1 MHMDKNPL
9 RVLEAQGQSVW
20 LDLLSRPMLKSGELG
35 RLIADDGVTGV
46 TANPAIFEKAIAG
59 GHDYDDAIRELARRD
74 QDPKRIYEALAVA
87 DVGQAADSLRPIY
100 ERTRGQDGFA
110 SLEVAPDLAND
121 TEGTVTEARRL
132 WQALGRPNAMIK
144 VPGTRA
150 GLEAIRRLTAE
161 GVNINVTLL
170 FGLERYHEVIDAF
183 ITGLEER
190 AAQGRPIN
198 GIGSVASFFLS
209 RIDVLVDPQLEEMME
224 NTGSGLGRVAQDV
237 YGETAIASAKIAY
250 QIYRETFA
258 GERYRALAGQGARPQ
273 RLLWASTGTKNPAF
287 SDTKY
292 VDALIG
298 PETVNTMP
306 LETLEAYRDHGQP
319 VPGRTPLTEGV
330 AHARD
335 VLEDLSEVG
344 IELEQVTEQLEVEG
358 VQKFQTAFDK
368 MLASISDV
376 TKISHEIRENGEP
389 EPTTHGER
397 HA

>member
-1 MHMDKNPL
+1 MDKNPL
-9 RVLEAQGQSVW
+9 RTLEAQGQSVW
-20 LDLLSRPMLKSGELG
+20 LDLLSRPMLKSGDLE
-35 RLIADDGVTGV
+35 RLIAEDGVTGV

-59 GHDYDDAIRELARRD
+59 GHDYDSSIRELARRD
-74 QDPKRIYEALAVA
+74 RDPKRIYEVLAVA
-87 DVGQAADSLRPIY
+87 DVGQAADLLRPIY
-100 ERTRGQDGFA
+100 ERTRGQDGCA
-110 SLEVAPDLAND
+110 SLEVAPDLADD
-121 TEGTVTEARRL
+121 TEGTLVEARRL

-161 GVNINVTLL
+161 AVNVNVTLL
-170 FGLERYHEVIDAF
+170 FGLERYREVIDAF

-190 AAQGRPIN
+190 ATQGRPVN
-198 GIGSVASFFLS
+198 GIASVASFFLS

-250 QIYRETFA
+250 QIYREAFA
-258 GERYRALAGQGARPQ
+258 GERFRALAGQGARPQ

-306 LETLEAYRDHGQP
+306 LETLEAYRDHGRP
-319 VPGRTPLTEGV
+319 VPGRIPLTEGV
-330 AHARD
+330 EHARQ
-335 VLEDLSEVG
+335 VLENLSEVG
-344 IELEQVTEQLEVEG
+344 IELQQVTERLEVEG
-358 VQKFQTAFDK
+358 VQKFQKAFDK
-368 MLASISDV
+368 MLASIAGV
-376 TKISHEIRENGEP
+376 TTLSREVRENAEP
-389 EPTTHGER
+389 EPATHDQRRG
-397 HA
+397 